1 MWAVELDIKDC
12 YPSFDGEKLSR
23 LLLLPKEVTN
33 NVILSRYLNL
43 SLGLST
49 IGNSLGDDHEGDAIT
64 PGAISTAR
72 RGIPQGSAASPI
84 VAEAMIAIV
93 LKEVRTL
100 CVIIAY
106 ADNILLLAKTKSDRD
121 STTKAL
127 LAAFEAHPVGRL
139 RLSPKKFEPGEPL
152 EFLGH
157 RLTPCEGGVHIEPDD
172 DNKRKF
178 EDRMKSKLRSLAK
191 TKRQTGRRKA
201 LHDIKKHIQSWVGAF
216 TLCDDIQ
223 KIRSYWLARAHAQF
237 KEDPDFIFDEEETMS
252 NTVYKTFKL
261 HPDQEGLVGLS
272 FRAREEA
279 YRNGHGYRR
288 SRIRVHSVHGTGTQ
302 FGDLNSHLN
311 AEYKKAGTRE
321 AFLEKIVPIMQKI
334 TGSTL
339 TLTVDD

>member
-1 MWAVELDIKDC
+1 MRRSYQASASTEGG
-12 YPSFDGEKLSR
+12 DGSR
-23 LLLLPKEVTN
+23 HPLTIPEP
-33 NVILSRYLNL
+33 IF
-43 SLGLST
+43 LGFSI
-49 IGNSLGDDHEGDAIT
+49 IGNSLGDDHEGDAIA
-64 PGAISTAR
+64 PGAVSTAR

-84 VAEAMIAIV
+84 VAEAMIAIALKAVPTLGV
-93 LKEVRTL
+93 L
-100 CVIIAY
+100 IIAY

-121 STTKAL
+121 SMTKAL

-139 RLSPKKFEPGEPL
+139 RLSPRTFAPGEPI

-237 KEDPDFIFDEEETMS
+237 KEGPDFIFDEEETMS

-261 HPDQEGLVGLS
+261 HPDQEGLVDCS

-288 SRIRVHSVHGTGTQ
+288 SRIRVHSVHGNG
-302 FGDLNSHLN
+302 N
-311 AEYKKAGTRE
+311 
-321 AFLEKIVPIMQKI
+321 PIRRPQ
-334 TGSTL
+334 
-339 TLTVDD
+339 